1 MDKMKRLS
9 LLQES
14 LNKSRSALLLWL
26 GDTELMGDESAEELL
41 AAHDLIQKIQGD
53 ILVHN
58 NLGRYF
64 IKKVRE

>member
-1 MDKMKRLS
+1 MDKMK
-9 LLQES
+9 LLQRS
-14 LNKSRSALLLWL
+14 LADARSALLLWL